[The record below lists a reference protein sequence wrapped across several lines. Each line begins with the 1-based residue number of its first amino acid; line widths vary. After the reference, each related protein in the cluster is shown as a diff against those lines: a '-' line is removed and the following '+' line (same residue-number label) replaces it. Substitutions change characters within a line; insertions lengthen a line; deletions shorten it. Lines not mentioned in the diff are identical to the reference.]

1 MVAPR
6 QPKEATVHLDQPLD
20 QALLA
25 PPEWDIDW
33 DSLFLLDDLPLARTP
48 WYADWDEQE

>member
-1 MVAPR
+1 MN
-6 QPKEATVHLDQPLD
+6 TDLPLD
-20 QALLA
+20 EVLLA

-33 DSLFLLDDLPLARTP
+33 DSLFHLDDLPVARTP